1 MALWEGPG
9 GGSLSFSAFEP
20 EFVRPAPPQL
30 PVPGVCQCANSV
42 LIVYCLLVTMFI
54 GIQHVPRQCIRRK
67 PVLLVVVAAVAVVL
81 AAAVVCVALRV
92 SCLSASVA
100 SSVLCKSH

>member
-30 PVPGVCQCANSV
+30 PVPGVCMLLCMLLSYDV
-42 LIVYCLLVTMFI
+42 LRLLVTI
-54 GIQHVPRQCIRRK
+54 SSSKSSSRAPSTS
-67 PVLLVVVAAVAVVL
+67 AVYAGT
-81 AAAVVCVALRV
+81 C
-92 SCLSASVA
+92 
-100 SSVLCKSH
+100 